1 MEKPCALGLF
11 SFATLLAL
19 DSAFAAQIEAVA
31 ENGRPPIRKS
41 SDARTLVMNCAAFP
55 ARQLDHSTDKA
66 RGKYEDFVTGLVTRD
81 GNAWGRPAGITVAK
95 DGSLLFSEDGNGT
108 IWRVSYPR

>member
-1 MEKPCALGLF
+1 MEKRCALGLF

-55 ARQLDHSTDKA
+55 GEA
-66 RGKYEDFVTGLVTRD
+66 V
-81 GNAWGRPAGITVAK
+81 
-95 DGSLLFSEDGNGT
+95 GSLDRQSARR
-108 IWRVSYPR
+108 I